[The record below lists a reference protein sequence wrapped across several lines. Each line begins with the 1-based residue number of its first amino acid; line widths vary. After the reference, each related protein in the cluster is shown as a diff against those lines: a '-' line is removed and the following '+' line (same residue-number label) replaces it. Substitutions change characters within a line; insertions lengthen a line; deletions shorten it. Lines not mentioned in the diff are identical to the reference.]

1 MATELELELYV
12 CNKSLPE
19 SVETNVLSS
28 IEASFNDG
36 LELSENEVDRL
47 ISEEEEIF
55 EVSGI

>member
-19 SVETNVLSS
+19 IVEANVLAS

-36 LELSENEVDRL
+36 LELSEYEVDYFILREEK
-47 ISEEEEIF
+47 IS